1 MHAPSNHAGSDGSL
15 GALNASSVLIAL
27 AATGTGGG
35 RLSAIARGVRSTGG
49 RSSPALAAGKVMRA
63 TTPRGVG
70 HPPGGWGVAVGGYG
84 LDRTVATGYRNW
96 GGGGGGVLCFYVVFK
111 PDLFYSFREGR
122 VAPQRIAVREKG
134 AWV

>member
-70 HPPGGWGVAVGGYG
+70 HPPGGWGW
-84 LDRTVATGYRNW
+84 RW
-96 GGGGGGVLCFYVVFK
+96 GGMDSTGLLPRATETGGGVFVFMWFLNLIYFTRFVK
-111 PDLFYSFREGR
+111 VELPL
-122 VAPQRIAVREKG
+122 KG
-134 AWV
+134 LL

>member
-15 GALNASSVLIAL
+15 GALNASGVLIAL
-27 AATGTGGG
+27 AGTGTGGG

-70 HPPGGWGVAVGGYG
+70 HPPGGWGWQWGGYG

-96 GGGGGGVLCFYVVFK
+96 VFLFFVFFVCFYVVFK
-111 PDLFYSFREGR
+111 PDLGQPIKPFYS
-122 VAPQRIAVREKG
+122 VS
-134 AWV
+134 